1 MEFGGQSCCCVQDGR
16 LVIVKKWLQIYNG
29 KMKLVVIFRDSITI
43 DKHGN
48 VVWNFMW
55 SVLTKHIKFTKVM
68 LAL

>member
-1 MEFGGQSCCCVQDGR
+1 MQDGR

>member
-1 MEFGGQSCCCVQDGR
+1 MTISMKM
-16 LVIVKKWLQIYNG
+16 VIAKKWCQMYNG

>member
-1 MEFGGQSCCCVQDGR
+1 M
-16 LVIVKKWLQIYNG
+16 IVKKWLQIYNG

-55 SVLTKHIKFTKVM
+55 SVLTKDIKFTKVM
-68 LAL
+68 LALRVLNGQT

>member
-1 MEFGGQSCCCVQDGR
+1 M
-16 LVIVKKWLQIYNG
+16 IVKKWLQIYNG

-55 SVLTKHIKFTKVM
+55 SVLTKDIKFTKVM

>member
-1 MEFGGQSCCCVQDGR
+1 M
-16 LVIVKKWLQIYNG
+16 IVKKWLQIYNG

-55 SVLTKHIKFTKVM
+55 SVLTRHIKFTKVM
-68 LAL
+68 LALRVLNGQT

>member
-1 MEFGGQSCCCVQDGR
+1 M
-16 LVIVKKWLQIYNG
+16 IVKKWLQIYNG